1 MQMESLSW
9 CLGQLGPV
17 RPLGSTLRFPD
28 GEEWYAFG
36 LTTNRWYHQMSL
48 LIAMPQDS
56 QRWRMCGDAV
66 LRLGPMPQMLSG
78 EPVVLV
84 LPDGRR
90 WDLTAPLTGL
100 C

>member
-1 MQMESLSW
+1 MQMESLPW

-36 LTTNRWYHQMSL
+36 LTTNRWYRQMSL
-48 LIAMPQDS
+48 LIAMPQT
-56 QRWRMCGDAV
+56 
-66 LRLGPMPQMLSG
+66 LSG

-84 LPDGRR
+84 LPDGHR
-90 WDLTAPLTGL
+90 
-100 C
+100 

>member
-36 LTTNRWYHQMSL
+36 LTTNRWYRQMSL
-48 LIAMPQDS
+48 LIAMP
-56 QRWRMCGDAV
+56 RV
-66 LRLGPMPQMLSG
+66 
-78 EPVVLV
+78 V

-90 WDLTAPLTGL
+90 WDLTAPLMGL

>member
-36 LTTNRWYHQMSL
+36 LTTSRWYRQMFL
-48 LIAMPQDS
+48 LIAMLQT
-56 QRWRMCGDAV
+56 
-66 LRLGPMPQMLSG
+66 LSG

-90 WDLTAPLTGL
+90 WDLTAPLMGL

>member
-9 CLGQLGPV
+9 RLGQLGPV

-36 LTTNRWYHQMSL
+36 FTTNRWYRQMFL
-48 LIAMPQDS
+48 LIAMP
-56 QRWRMCGDAV
+56 RV
-66 LRLGPMPQMLSG
+66 
-78 EPVVLV
+78 V

>member
-17 RPLGSTLRFPD
+17 RPLDSTLRFPD

-36 LTTNRWYHQMSL
+36 LTTNRCYRQMAL
-48 LIAMPQDS
+48 LIAMPQT
-56 QRWRMCGDAV
+56 
-66 LRLGPMPQMLSG
+66 LSG

-84 LPDGRR
+84 LPDGLR
-90 WDLTAPLTGL
+90 WDLTAPQTGL